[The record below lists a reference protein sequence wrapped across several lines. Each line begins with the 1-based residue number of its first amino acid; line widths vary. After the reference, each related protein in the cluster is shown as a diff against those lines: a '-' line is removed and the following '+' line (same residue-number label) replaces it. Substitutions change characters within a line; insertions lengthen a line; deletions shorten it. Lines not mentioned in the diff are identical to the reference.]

1 MYNPSRIFA
10 VGLTAVLIVIA
21 VLILLNSYKLL
32 NSQPQI
38 SQPKYSSLHQ
48 AAVFGAEQIQQLFD
62 AGERLDGLD
71 ADGHTPLWVA
81 VRFDK
86 PDAVDHL
93 LKLGAEPD
101 AGGRGADTPLLVA
114 TFMGLARTLVVEQ
127 LIAAGA
133 DVNAVSQ
140 QYAETPL
147 HCAVTSSNMEVTK
160 LLLKAGADVNA
171 QSSFGDTPLQ
181 SAVVKG
187 NTAILDLLL
196 ASGADPELRNTSGF
210 RPIDQLNA
218 CPNPEQVQA
227 VFRAHGV
234 DDQRRPELLAAPRA
248 THEE

>member
-1 MYNPSRIFA
+1 MYKSSKIFA
-10 VGLTAVLIVIA
+10 VGLAAVLIVITA
-21 VLILLNSYKLL
+21 LILLSSYKTQ
-32 NSQPQI
+32 NSE
-38 SQPKYSSLHQ
+38 PKYSSLHQ
-48 AAVFGAEQIQQLFD
+48 AAVFGAEQIQQLVD

-93 LKLGAEPD
+93 LNLGATPD

-114 TFMGLARTLVVEQ
+114 TFMGLARTLIVEQ

-133 DVNAVSQ
+133 DVNAVSH

-147 HCAVTSSNMEVTK
+147 HYAVTNSNMEVTK

-171 QSSFGDTPLQ
+171 QSSLGDTPLQ

-196 ASGADPELRNTSGF
+196 ASGADPELRNASDF

-227 VFRAHGV
+227 VFRAHGA
-234 DDQRRPELLAAPRA
+234 DDQRRPEWFAAA
-248 THEE
+248 QAAHDKKAH